1 MVEKQAAKLALIGV
15 NQECILRLNGVEITK
30 RVALNNP
37 CNQTP
42 KGQHKTSRHSRNV
55 IAKQQGCQKKNGPPE
70 ESGRPLTIAC
80 HLKN

>member
-15 NQECILRLNGVEITK
+15 NQECILRFNGVEIIK
-30 RVALNNP
+30 REALIQTS
-37 CNQTP
+37 NQTP
-42 KGQHKTSRHSRNV
+42 IGQHKTSRYSRNV